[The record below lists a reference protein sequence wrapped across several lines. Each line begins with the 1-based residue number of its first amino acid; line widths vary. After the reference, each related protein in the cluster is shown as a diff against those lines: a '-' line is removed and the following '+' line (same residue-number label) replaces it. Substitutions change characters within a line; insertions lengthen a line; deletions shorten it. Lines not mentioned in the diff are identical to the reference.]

1 MDIDYLAQNTNSNSE
16 ETVRNY
22 LELMGRYERLME
34 ISRQLNSTLELK
46 SLLQAIIEAATEL
59 TDTEVASILLV
70 DPASGE
76 LRFEAGINPSSKVS
90 LETFV
95 VPMEGSI
102 AGWIVRHGEPVL
114 IEDVANHP
122 SHFSQVDSAIDFST
136 RNMLGVPLRTHDKT
150 IGALEAINKRNDA
163 AFSEDDVN
171 TLTALAAQAAV
182 AIENARLFQQS
193 DLVAEMVHELRAPL
207 SAIMATAHILSRA
220 DLPKEQRASL
230 IETVKSETERLN
242 NMTTDFLDLARLESG
257 RTRLERATFQ
267 VEKLIEEC
275 IQVVRSQADE
285 RNIEITTQVNRDV
298 SGLEADRDKLKQVLL
313 NLLTNAIKYNRESGK
328 IRIYAEALPNQSMM
342 RMSVEDTGVG
352 ISEENQ
358 ARMFQ
363 RFYRVAD
370 TEGYAQGTG
379 LGLAIAKRIVEAHE
393 GEMWLESE
401 LGVGTIFYFTIPI
414 SEPEIEPPVV
424 E

>member
-1 MDIDYLAQNTNSNSE
+1 MNIDYLTQSANSE

-46 SLLQAIIEAATEL
+46 ALLQAIIEAATEL
-59 TDTEVASILLV
+59 TDTEVASILLI

-122 SHFSQVDSAIDFST
+122 SHFSQIDSATDFST

-150 IGALEAINKRNDA
+150 TGALEAINKRNDG

-193 DLVAEMVHELRAPL
+193 DLIAEMVHELRAPL
-207 SAIMATAHILSRA
+207 NAIRATAHLLSRP
-220 DLPKEQRASL
+220 DLPEDRRAVL
-230 IETVKSETERLN
+230 VETIRSETERLN

-257 RTRLERATFQ
+257 RTRLTRETFE
-267 VEKLIEEC
+267 VAKLVDEC
-275 IQVVRSQADE
+275 VQVVQSQANE
-285 RNIEITTQVNRDV
+285 RKLQISTQINEDV
-298 SGLEADRDKLKQVLL
+298 SLLYADRGKLKQVLL
-313 NLLTNAIKYNRESGK
+313 NLLTNAIKYNRDEGR
-328 IRIYAEALPNQSMM
+328 IDIYAELVSGKSPM
-342 RMSVEDTGVG
+342 RIAVADTGVG
-352 ISEENQ
+352 ISAENQ
-358 ARMFQ
+358 KRMFQ

-379 LGLAIAKRIVEAHE
+379 LGLVIAKRIVEAHE

-401 LGVGTIFYFTIPI
+401 LGAGTTFYFTIPI
-414 SEPEIEPPVV
+414 IEEEIAPPVV
-424 E
+424 G